1 MKKPVVQFKN
11 YSFQYKAQQKPTL
24 VNINLTIYEGEK
36 VLILGASGSG
46 KSTLVNCING
56 LIPFSYTGSV
66 TGSCEIN
73 GVDTGGLSIFELS
86 RDVGTVLQDSDAQFV
101 GLSAGEDIAFAMEN
115 NNIPRQEMIPKV
127 LSRSKIVEM
136 NEFLDALPFNL
147 SGGQKQKVALA
158 GVIEEKMNILIFDEP
173 LASLDPETG
182 TVAIDLID
190 KIHKEGGRT
199 TIIIEHR
206 LEDVLFRPVDRIILM
221 DQGSIVADTSPSELL
236 KSNLLKDYGIR
247 EPLYIT
253 ALRYAGCDLLGIG
266 HLDDISKI
274 ELSETDKQKL
284 LSFFE
289 KKIEKQERNFGETI
303 IDVQGVS
310 YSYGQTT
317 NSEDVLKG
325 ISFSVRK
332 GERIAVIGK
341 NGAGKSTMA
350 RLISGIG
357 RPNKG
362 SIYIDG
368 QDYLSLTIKEIGER
382 IGYVMQNPNQMII
395 KDIIKDEVEL
405 ALNLR
410 KLPEDRVEELS
421 SAAMRTCELYR
432 FRNWPVDSVSYG
444 QKKRITVAAIIAL
457 EPEVII
463 LDEPTAGQDY
473 RHYMDIINF
482 INKLNSEYGKT
493 IIFITHDMHLAIENT
508 DRAVVFSDGEIIA
521 DDNVFSV
528 LSNDEIIDKANL
540 KQTSLY
546 TLANILGLSPEYVI
560 EQYINYEGMVRTGE

>member
-182 TVAIDLID
+182 TVTIDLID

-266 HLDDISKI
+266 HLEDISKI
-274 ELSETDKQKL
+274 ELSETDMQKL

-289 KKIEKQERNFGETI
+289 KKIEKQEHRFGETI
-303 IDVQGVS
+303 IDVQEVS

-362 SIYIDG
+362 AIYIDG

>member
-253 ALRYAGCDLLGIG
+253 ALRYAGCDLSGIG
-266 HLDDISKI
+266 YLEDISKI

-289 KKIEKQERNFGETI
+289 KKIEKQERRFGETI
-303 IDVQGVS
+303 IDVQEVS

-362 SIYIDG
+362 AIYIDG